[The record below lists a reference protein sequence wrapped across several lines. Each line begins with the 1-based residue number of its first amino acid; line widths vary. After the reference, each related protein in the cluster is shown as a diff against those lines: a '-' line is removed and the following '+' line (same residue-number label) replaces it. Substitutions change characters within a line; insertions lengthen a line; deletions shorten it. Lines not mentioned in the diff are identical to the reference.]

1 MDQYKKFIY
10 FLIILVFFIS
20 INFNIFSQKIGDLEK
35 RKKENVE
42 AIQLATELL
51 KETAQKKSKTLNDLY
66 LIESKILNREEL
78 ISKISIEISY
88 YNNLL
93 DNIHIKISQLEKDL
107 NILKENYAKI
117 IRHSYKFRSR
127 PVVIMF
133 ILSSANFNQ
142 GYKRIKYLQQLFRY
156 QNEQKQQIIFTK
168 NLLVDESIKI
178 DNIINY
184 KNKLL
189 IEKSNEFTALNNE
202 KKNQNSLLNSLK
214 SQESSL
220 RTELNNRKE
229 TLKKLENAIKEFIK
243 NEANKVEDNKLIY
256 ALTPDEKILSDN
268 FEKNRGL
275 LPWPTERG
283 IITGKYGE
291 QKHPLFKYVTI
302 KNSGIDITSPVESNV
317 RSIYSGEVKNIIT
330 VPGLHKAVI
339 VRHGEYLTVYSNLSS
354 VYVNVGD
361 KIDVKQNIGKIY
373 YKTGDKN
380 SILHF
385 ELWHENSNLNPND
398 WIKKN

>member
-1 MDQYKKFIY
+1 MDQFIKFNFS
-10 FLIILVFFIS
+10 FLLTFFVS
-20 INFNIFSQKIGDLEK
+20 INLTIFSQEINDLEK
-35 RKKENVE
+35 RKQENVK
-42 AIQLATELL
+42 AIELATELL
-51 KETAQKKSKTLNDLY
+51 KETTQKKSKTLNDLY

-78 ISKISIEISY
+78 VSKINLEILY

-93 DNIHIKISQLEKDL
+93 DNINIKINQLENDL
-107 NILKENYAKI
+107 EVLKKNYAKI
-117 IRHSYKFRSR
+117 IRHSYKLRSR
-127 PVVIMF
+127 PVIIMF
-133 ILSSANFNQ
+133 ILSSSNFNQ
-142 GYKRIKYLQQLFRY
+142 GYKRIKYLQQLFKY
-156 QNEQKQQIIFTK
+156 QNDQKQQIISTK
-168 NLLVDESIKI
+168 GSLISESVKI
-178 DNIINY
+178 HSIINY

-189 IEKSNEFTALNNE
+189 IEKSNEFTTLSNE

-214 SQESSL
+214 LQENSL
-220 RTELNNRKE
+220 RAELNNRKR

-256 ALTPDEKILSDN
+256 ALTPEERIVSDN

-317 RSIYSGEVKNIIT
+317 RSVYSGEVKNIIT

-361 KIDVKQNIGKIY
+361 KIDVNQNIGKIY

-398 WIKKN
+398 WIKRN